1 MSDLIET
8 DPVKIAKKERKESIT
23 RIVSVLG
30 FAAGLIGI
38 IYAVRPDYYQQELK
52 NNYYF
57 CSDLLEKTSDN
68 AANINFVY
76 DKVTIP
82 EGLHARKTCWHI
94 INEYSK
100 PRSQ

>member
-8 DPVKIAKKERKESIT
+8 DPVKIAKKERKEGIA
-23 RIVSVLG
+23 RIVTALG
-30 FAAGLIGI
+30 FTAGLIGI
-38 IYAVRPDYYQQELK
+38 AYAVRPDYYQQELK

-57 CSDLLEKTSDN
+57 CSDLLEKASDN

-76 DKVTIP
+76 DKVTIL
-82 EGLHARKTCWHI
+82 EGLHARKTCRQI
-94 INEYSK
+94 IDEYSK